1 MNIELYK
8 EMLSIRSLSY
18 SSEQIRFREWII
30 DYISKKNYKNIT
42 FETDTYGNLYVKK
55 GNSKNFNCV
64 VAHLD
69 INQKACADFSVIHN
83 EQWITGIN
91 NATGRQIG
99 LGHDDKIGVY
109 FALEMLERF
118 RNLKCFFPLDEEV
131 GCVGTDKSDTTFFDN
146 VGFMVQLDRRGHS
159 DISQSTNGIEVVTEA
174 TKTKL
179 MPILTEYGFHWE
191 DCMFT
196 DVGELVGMNGKQG
209 VNISCGYYN
218 EHSDNEILN
227 INQYMNSEAFAF
239 EILKKVQGT
248 VYNIQPVSIW
258 GNYGNYGGSGYGRDK
273 YIGKSSSSSKYVGG
287 ADSRAYMDGYDDD
300 FYEDA
305 YGYSEDIM
313 FPDNYPSKK
322 KLEEDEGK
330 PNISANNYDAIK
342 NYYYEAVSRICNDI
356 KLSDDEVIAKLKET
370 KSDVEEIE
378 AVLLMDLSVLIEYID
393 DRVTRFEALL
403 EKWAKEEDIS
413 KHIDL
418 SK

>member
-8 EMLSIRSLSY
+8 EMLSIRSISY
-18 SSEQIRFREWII
+18 STEQIRFREWII
-30 DYISKKNYKNIT
+30 DYISQKNYKNTT

-55 GNSKNFNCV
+55 GNAKNFNCV

-69 INQKACADFSVIHN
+69 INQKACADFSIVTN

-91 NATGRQIG
+91 NSTGKQIG

-109 FALEMLERF
+109 FALQMLDRF
-118 RNLKCFFPLDEEV
+118 KNLKCFFPLDEEV
-131 GCVGTDKSDTTFFDN
+131 GCVGTGKSDDSFFDN

-174 TKTKL
+174 TKTQL

-196 DVGELVGMNGKQG
+196 DVGELVGMNDKQG

-218 EHSDNEILN
+218 EHSDTEILN
-227 INQYMNSEAFAF
+227 IDQYMNSEAFAF

-248 VYNIQPVSIW
+248 IYNIQPVSIW
-258 GNYGNYGGSGYGRDK
+258 GNYGNYGGGSYK
-273 YIGKSSSSSKYVGG
+273 KSSGSKYTGG
-287 ADSRAYMDGYDDD
+287 VDSRIYMDGYDDD

-322 KLEEDEGK
+322 KLEGDEGK
-330 PNISANNYDAIK
+330 PDISANNYDAIK
-342 NYYYEAVSRICNDI
+342 NYYYETVSRICNDI
-356 KLSDDEVIAKLKET
+356 KLSDLEVMDKLRQT

-378 AVLLMDLSVLIEYID
+378 AVLLMDLSVLVEYID
-393 DRVTRFEALL
+393 DRVERFEALIK
-403 EKWAKEEDIS
+403 KWAKDDVDYID
-413 KHIDL
+413 KHF
-418 SK
+418 